1 MRGEGRS
8 VCHDYREKI
17 GGVLLDNWKESR
29 ETAGYICPL
38 FSSTRFL
45 LIQTELFPSVLMV
58 AFSFP
63 DRTGLFKLRP
73 RSVGQSVSNRVLR
86 TKLTIV
92 R

>member
-1 MRGEGRS
+1 MGNSSRLSRE
-8 VCHDYREKI
+8 DYRGKSSFFERADRTDDRI
-17 GGVLLDNWKESR
+17 
-29 ETAGYICPL
+29 YI
-38 FSSTRFL
+38 FTRFL